1 MEKFRTFSEEVNRM
15 TDMKR
20 VTISVTDE
28 IDRRI
33 IDLRKKD
40 PRFERCSYAE
50 IVRQVLALGMESY
63 DSTKDAS

>member
-1 MEKFRTFSEEVNRM
+1 M

-63 DSTKDAS
+63 DSTKDAN

>member
-1 MEKFRTFSEEVNRM
+1 MEVNHM

-33 IDLRKKD
+33 IDLRKD

-50 IVRQVLALGMESY
+50 IVRQVLVMGMENY
-63 DSTKDAS
+63 DAEQDTI

>member
-1 MEKFRTFSEEVNRM
+1 M

-33 IDLRKKD
+33 IDLRKD

-50 IVRQVLALGMESY
+50 IVRQVVFCRILSKSHERRW
-63 DSTKDAS
+63 